1 MIPQERAMASK
12 STVIDLTAF
21 SVRVYQ
27 LLLNAYPT
35 QFQQEYGSQ
44 MIQVF
49 EDCCLR
55 AVRQGRTNGMF
66 RLWLVTFLDLIQSVI
81 SEHARKEIEM
91 KKEMKPDDIRMAGWA
106 LIWGAA
112 AFVISLFLLIIG
124 EARNDMFWGQ
134 LSGLLMMSLIPALLV
149 GGLLGVRNRYGDKVG
164 QFGKNILLL
173 GVILGPLT
181 TLIGFFGMLGL
192 FENRNIGW
200 HLTYVGPG
208 VLFAGLALFGIVA
221 LYKRPLPRWNVAP
234 VLAGL
239 WYPIAVLS
247 HIFIGMRHGNWLSGG
262 PSYAM
267 APILFIIQAIALAAL
282 GYILK
287 SDVLEETA
295 ALV

>member
-1 MIPQERAMASK
+1 MIRKSQDMAS
-12 STVIDLTAF
+12 VVF
-21 SVRVYQ
+21 SIRVYQ

-35 QFQQEYGSQ
+35 KFQQEYGLH
-44 MIQVF
+44 MVQVF
-49 EDCCLR
+49 HDCCLR
-55 AVRQGRTNGMF
+55 ALRQGGGNGILK
-66 RLWLVTFLDLIQSVI
+66 LWAVTLFDLIQSVI

-91 KKEMKPDDIRMAGWA
+91 KKEMKPEDVRMAGWA

-287 SDVLEETA
+287 SDVPEETPA
-295 ALV
+295 PA